1 MTRTLVMTLAA
12 LPTLSLAC
20 MPAMMAGHAAAPATA
35 EPQAAPA
42 AGGAEAALTQ
52 MCPMAVTGTQVV
64 ASDTAGSEALTFTTA
79 SGDVGELRRRVRAMA
94 EMHGRHH
101 AAGAGMEHGHG
112 GMGHGGMMGGG
123 MAMGGSAME
132 GGQGAGGHGS
142 HAMAFPPS
150 RAAVEDVENGARVVV
165 APNDPADLEK
175 LRSAARMH
183 AQHMQ
188 QHGCE
193 MTGRMN
199 Q

>member
-1 MTRTLVMTLAA
+1 MTRILTMTLA
-12 LPTLSLAC
+12 TLLAPLAAC
-20 MPAMMAGHAAAPATA
+20 MPAMMAGHTAPAMGAAPATA
-35 EPQAAPA
+35 PTSAPGTA
-42 AGGAEAALTQ
+42 PTDA
-52 MCPMAVTGTQVV
+52 CPMAVPGAQVT
-64 ASDTAGSEALTFTTA
+64 ASDTPDGEALTFTTT
-79 SGDVGELRRRVRAMA
+79 SGDVAELRRRVHGMA

-112 GMGHGGMMGGG
+112 GMGHGEMMGGG

-142 HAMAFPPS
+142 HAMAIPPS

-165 APNDPADLEK
+165 TPNDPADLEK

-199 Q
+199 K